1 MRAVTVTVEVESS
14 APAEEVW
21 ELYSQPERWKE
32 WAPHIRAPHGLGSPE
47 VEPGASGHIRFA
59 GLAPVWG
66 EITSKRPG
74 RSWTWRVG
82 LVELTHTVEPRNGS
96 GTTIGLEMRAPAPME
111 LGIRLTYAPITKL
124 LLNNLA
130 RKAEG

>member
-1 MRAVTVTVEVESS
+1 MRAVTVTVEVESN